1 MAFGTTKRTRAD
13 RVTGLIRTPGKW
25 EQAWNRLRR
34 RDVVARVAIG
44 VLSTLVTAAVIR
56 AWDPPAGTKGR
67 ENLAIDSRAGLPAG
81 TSYRWFPP
89 PPPASDSAADSPAEP
104 VAQELADAEAEIAD
118 SFLRYRD
125 LRGWGEKSRRFLGT
139 WLILACGFAGVA
151 AYLFLRQRRI
161 LVSIQRLATLLVLYW
176 VTLAIALWLAQEVP
190 YAEICPLLIFT
201 QILALAYSQEFAVLF
216 GGVAA
221 LTFLLA
227 TGQDVGSGI
236 LLGTAV
242 IVSVLQ
248 LQSLRGRAKLIYVGF
263 WTAAAAMAIRC
274 VLALVNEVP
283 LDATL
288 AVEIG
293 RIGLAVVATGF
304 LVTGLLPFVERF
316 FGVLTDMSLL
326 ELTDLSHPLLREL
339 ARRAP
344 STYNHSINVGA
355 IAEAAADA
363 IGARGL
369 LVRAGAY
376 FHDIGKMINP
386 QYFIE
391 NQAGNPNRHETLE
404 PTMSSMVIISHVK
417 DGADLARRYHLP
429 EPIIDFIEQHHGT
442 TLVQFFYERAKE
454 KSEGRPEGNPVD
466 AEGFRY
472 PGPPPQTREAAVLML
487 ADAVE
492 SAVRSLKDPAPS
504 RIEAVVR
511 EIAERKLD
519 EGQFDFSNLTL
530 RELRAIE
537 DAMIKTLTAMYHGRI
552 KYPERTERSERSE
565 RTERGERSERTERG
579 ERATDRRTEEPR
591 EGTTREESPAA
602 EPSKSDP
609 AAAAARP
616 AQAQGE
622 VAGSAGQWTGV
633 PASDPAGPA
642 PPPQAPQ

>member
-1 MAFGTTKRTRAD
+1 MKRTRAD

-25 EQAWNRLRR
+25 EQAWNRLRH
-34 RDVVARVAIG
+34 RDVAARVAIG

-56 AWDPPAGTKGR
+56 AWSPPVGPAESASLT
-67 ENLAIDSRAGLPAG
+67 IDSRLGLPAG
-81 TSYRWFPP
+81 TSYRWFPAP
-89 PPPASDSAADSPAEP
+89 PSSAEPNADSSAEQ
-104 VAQELADAEAEIAD
+104 VARERADAEGGLKDAFAE
-118 SFLRYRD
+118 YCG
-125 LRGWGEKSRRFLGT
+125 LRGWREALRRFLGA
-139 WLILACGFAGVA
+139 WLIVACGFAGIA

-176 VTLAIALWLAQEVP
+176 ITLAVALWLAQEVP
-190 YAEICPLLIFT
+190 YAEVCPLLIFT
-201 QILALAYSQEFAVLF
+201 QILAVAYSQEFAVLF

-227 TGQDVGSGI
+227 TGQDIGSGI

-263 WTAAAAMAIRC
+263 WTSAAAMSIRFL
-274 VLALVNEVP
+274 LALANEVP

-288 AVEIG
+288 LAELG

-369 LVRAGAY
+369 LVRVGAY

-429 EPIIDFIEQHHGT
+429 ESIIDFIEQHHGT
-442 TLVQFFYERAKE
+442 TLVEYFYGRARE
-454 KSEGRPEGNPVD
+454 KSEGRPEGNAVD
-466 AEGFRY
+466 AEIFRY
-472 PGPPPQTREAAVLML
+472 PGPPPQTKEAAVLML

-511 EIAERKLD
+511 EIAETKLD

-552 KYPERTERSERSE
+552 KYPERTERSER
-565 RTERGERSERTERG
+565 
-579 ERATDRRTEEPR
+579 ATDRRAEEPR
-591 EGTTREESPAA
+591 ERAKREESPAFKPTETETATA
-602 EPSKSDP
+602 EH
-609 AAAAARP
+609 P
-616 AQAQGE
+616 AQARDD
-622 VAGSAGQWTGV
+622 GSE
-633 PASDPAGPA
+633 ASGRSPAGPPA
-642 PPPQAPQ
+642 EPEGTDSRPPVSK